1 MKQDRIPSHIADG
14 EYYFREWLVI
24 GPFFPADLDTDFFPE
39 EEADIGPK
47 EGDTVTTADG
57 RTLTWEHYVSKRDV
71 IDFVDA
77 IGDVEDATAYA
88 FCILESET
96 DGDAQTELQTCYGI
110 AIWLNGKWAH
120 YRPGIREALFRRN
133 VFQVKLRAG
142 VNRCLVKV
150 SRTSGY
156 WYFGMKMTMLHPD
169 RAVLW
174 GMISDENGVPSSSAE
189 VRLEQ
194 DGEVVAWTR
203 TMPRHPMT
211 SFLYPD
217 EDESASTLPSMK
229 TRTA

>member
-77 IGDVEDATAYA
+77 IGDMEDATAYA
-88 FCILESET
+88 FCILQSGT
-96 DGDAQTELQTCYGI
+96 DCDAQVELQTCYGI

-133 VFQVKLRAG
+133 VFQVMLRAG